1 LIQKTLEILVCT
13 LENEPLKE
21 AWCEVFCLCAVEL
34 SIEYLAVEVLPS
46 IFTMFTMKN
55 PLPIRIRSTKMILSI
70 AKVSPLKIRSLA
82 RLDSTM
88 NRKSLKTYAQ
98 CANICNGKSDR

>member
-1 LIQKTLEILVCT
+1 MSNKMDVTNMEQETKQGIEPKLRFPEFRDTVEW
-13 LENEPLKE
+13 ENEPLKE

-70 AKVSPLKIRSLA
+70 AKVSPLKF
-82 RLDSTM
+82 
-88 NRKSLKTYAQ
+88 
-98 CANICNGKSDR
+98 